1 MKKVAEEGPSTETFD
16 NIRAYM
22 QKEYESSIKEN
33 KYWASSLINY
43 YMYGNDFYTDYLK
56 TLNSVTPQDVQKM
69 AKKVVTSKN
78 LMKVIR
84 YGIPEDS
91 AE

>member
-1 MKKVAEEGPSTETFD
+1 M
-16 NIRAYM
+16 
-22 QKEYESSIKEN
+22 
-33 KYWASSLINY
+33 INY
-43 YMYGNDFYTDYLK
+43 YMYGDDFCTDYLK
-56 TLNSVTPQDVQKM
+56 TLNSVTPKDVQKM

-84 YGIPEDS
+84 YGIPENT